1 MKEILFKLLVVL
13 LSPIY
18 FIFWIV
24 ANMMGLVM
32 EITEPIAELLSK
44 KIEKMSSFWKEF
56 FKRKNRWK
64 IYKK

>member
-24 ANMMGLVM
+24 ANIIGWAM
-32 EITEPIAELLSK
+32 EIGEPIVESLQEE
-44 KIEKMSSFWKEF
+44 IEKDVIFLERIF
-56 FKRKNRWK
+56 
-64 IYKK
+64 

>member
-32 EITEPIAELLSK
+32 EIAEPMAELLSE

-56 FKRKNRWK
+56 FKRKNR
-64 IYKK
+64 

>member
-56 FKRKNRWK
+56 FKRKK
-64 IYKK
+64 

>member
-1 MKEILFKLLVVL
+1 MIEILFKLLVVL

-32 EITEPIAELLSK
+32 EIAEPIAELLSK

-56 FKRKNRWK
+56 FKRKNR
-64 IYKK
+64 

>member
-56 FKRKNRWK
+56 FKRKNR
-64 IYKK
+64 

>member
-24 ANMMGLVM
+24 ANIIGWVM
-32 EITEPIAELLSK
+32 EIGEPIAELLQA

-56 FKRKNRWK
+56 FKRKK
-64 IYKK
+64 

>member
-1 MKEILFKLLVVL
+1 MKERLFKLLVVL

-32 EITEPIAELLSK
+32 EIAEPIAELLSK

-56 FKRKNRWK
+56 FKRKNR
-64 IYKK
+64 

>member
-44 KIEKMSSFWKEF
+44 KIEKMSFFWKEF
-56 FKRKNRWK
+56 FKRKNR
-64 IYKK
+64 

>member
-32 EITEPIAELLSK
+32 EIAEPMAELLSE

-56 FKRKNRWK
+56 F
-64 IYKK
+64 